1 VIQDTAEGRTP
12 KVESRFMTTSTASR
26 QPQVASHEPETPL
39 LSVRDLRVAFNT
51 PDGVLEA
58 VRGISFSVD
67 RGQVL
72 GIVGESGSG
81 KSVATQ
87 TMVGLTRGARVT
99 GEAAEQTGSERFSLE
114 RQSR

>member
-1 VIQDTAEGRTP
+1 
-12 KVESRFMTTSTASR
+12 MTTPTADWING
-26 QPQVASHEPETPL
+26 TPL
-39 LSVRDLRVAFNT
+39 LDVRDLRVAFST

-58 VRGISFSVD
+58 VRGISFAVD

-99 GEAAEQTGSERFSLE
+99 GEAMFEGRNLLE
-114 RQSR
+114 MTPDELRAIAAAASR